1 MLGGGFCGFSWNLKE
16 AKKGVA
22 IPFTDVAMPEILSI
36 SGTILTSV
44 PVRVVHDFLR
54 KMLEVGIADRAILI
68 SIIPSFFNFV
78 NTKNKILYFLDI
90 IPPS

>member
-1 MLGGGFCGFSWNLKE
+1 MLGGWFCGFSWNLKE

-54 KMLEVGIADRAILI
+54 KMLAVGIADRAILL
-68 SIIPSFFNFV
+68 SIIPSFLNFV
-78 NTKNKILYFLDI
+78 NTRKQNI
-90 IPPS
+90 IFS

>member
-54 KMLEVGIADRAILI
+54 KMLAVDIADRAILI